1 MPLGVLASIWIEDEE
16 TVSLYDSSL
25 GRAVLSRQRIT
36 LEERRVEET
45 SNENPAAVSNKSFQ
59 KDTALRISSLSTDN
73 VITVLSFTVK
83 LPLFSMHFCGIG
95 IMETDACKVPN
106 NNTKN
111 ERLELISSWFIFY
124 LLDNSDYIKDFYC
137 G

>member
-25 GRAVLSRQRIT
+25 GRAVLSRQQIT
-36 LEERRVEET
+36 LEERGVEET

-95 IMETDACKVPN
+95 IMDTDACKVSK

-111 ERLELISSWFIFY
+111 EKVRINFFMVYFLFV
-124 LLDNSDYIKDFYC
+124 